1 MTDRSSAGRRG
12 QKSIHKFGLTLAS
25 SALAL
30 AIAAPVFAQDAAPPA
45 PDASAPVD
53 DTVVVVKGVRASLT
67 KSLSNKRRATQVVES
82 VVAEDIG
89 KLPDNNVVEAL
100 QRVTGIQVTN
110 RAGGEVGT
118 LSIRGL
124 PDINTTWNGRN
135 IFTASGT
142 QVALQDIPST
152 LVRQIDVYKTRDAS
166 QIATGIAGQI
176 DVKSLRPFDFKGPE
190 VSIAARETYLDPAK
204 EWNPQLSAL
213 FSNRWSTGAGDFGA
227 LVNLSDVKTKYRN
240 ESVTPGALVVF
251 ANEDGIQGANADPD
265 GCNGNWVPFERIQPT
280 DCRAPDQTTSA
291 LDDLQQLWTPGLHE
305 GLPTA
310 AGSTLTVNGVDV
322 PYYLSRDA
330 IFQSDVHG
338 ERERP
343 SANIAL
349 QWQPNADSVY
359 TFEAMYNG
367 YRDKI
372 FNNLL
377 FSFVDWWGDLGADP
391 LNTVT
396 FYPGTNIMKTRTVGS
411 VYGFNSGDYTT
422 SATDSYVYALNG
434 KWNIGDRLKLNGDLS
449 YQSSVFHSE
458 FTATRIDRVAQSINV
473 DFNAGG
479 DNMAF
484 SFDDNAKLVDPTQWN
499 VAQFYDNANRNEGS
513 AATASLDG
521 VYDADWGVVK
531 TLSFGARFDDRK
543 ASEANRTQSGFL
555 GRNLATLDANYQ
567 YTNSDFGTD
576 ISEVPRSW
584 LEPNAYYIRDNID
597 AWRQLYNSV
606 DPNIQL
612 TGQLHLQKTFDVDE
626 KTSELYLMADSDN
639 QVFGRR
645 LRGNFGLRYV
655 NVQTDM
661 TFYSVDATTK
671 VVTPSSASKTASK
684 VLPSLTLRYDVND
697 DVLVRFNYGETL
709 RRPNFGDLN
718 PVLQLGDDVSRVG
731 YGSGSGGNPD
741 LEPTESKNLDLTAE
755 WYFQKDSAVYGTL
768 FTRTIDGLVVGLRHK
783 VHVDRAN
790 DPFANSTS
798 GGDHSNGYD
807 YVINTPVNASDG
819 KISGA
824 ELGLIY
830 FPKGLPGFLDGL
842 GFQGSVTTLTS
853 SQNVPDTDAAGN
865 IVAQLKTPFFGVSR
879 YSYNAT
885 LAYEKG
891 PIGARLSYVWRSAFL
906 ANNEASLFANPLGV
920 WRHPEKSLD
929 AQLTW
934 NVNDRLSLDVDA
946 VNITNEMQQQ
956 YYAFGDAGSPSTTN
970 FGTVQIG
977 QSFSVGLRWK
987 Y

>member
-1 MTDRSSAGRRG
+1 MTDRSSAAHRG
-12 QKSIHKFGLTLAS
+12 QKSIHKFGHKFGLTLAA
-25 SALAL
+25 SALTL
-30 AIAAPVFAQDAAPPA
+30 AFATTVFAQDAAPA
-45 PDASAPVD
+45 PDAATAPVD
-53 DTVVVVKGVRASLT
+53 DTVVVVRGVRASLT

-100 QRVTGIQVTN
+100 QRVTGVQVTN
-110 RAGGEVGT
+110 RSGGEVGT
-118 LSIRGL
+118 ISIRGM

-166 QIATGIAGQI
+166 QIPTGIAGQI

-190 VSIAARETYLDPAK
+190 ISIAARATYLDPAK

-227 LVNLSDVKTKYRN
+227 LINLSDVKTKYRN

-251 ANEDGIQGANADPD
+251 AGEAVPGSGAANTCDPSNPY
-265 GCNGNWVPFERIQPT
+265 GWVVLERIQPT
-280 DCRAPDQTTSA
+280 DCRAPDLTTS
-291 LDDLQQLWTPGLHE
+291 DPTDLQQLWEPGLHT
-305 GLPTA
+305 GLPQA
-310 AGSTLTVNGVDV
+310 AGSTISINGVDV

-330 IFQSDVHG
+330 IFQADTHG

-343 SANIAL
+343 AANIAL
-349 QWQPNADSVY
+349 QWQPNADAVY

-377 FSFVDWWGDLGADP
+377 FSFVDGWWDNGANP
-391 LNTVT
+391 LDSITT
-396 FYPGTNIMKTRTVGS
+396 YPGTNVIKTRTVGS

-434 KWNIGDRLKLNGDLS
+434 KWNIGDRLKLDGDLS
-449 YQSSVFHSE
+449 YQSSVYHTE
-458 FTATRIDRVAQSINV
+458 FTATRIDRTAPSIAV
-473 DFNAGG
+473 DFNAG
-479 DNMAF
+479 DDTM
-484 SFDDNAKLVDPTQWN
+484 SFHFNNDADLTDPTKWS

-513 AATASLDG
+513 AVTASLNG

-531 TLSFGARFDDRK
+531 TVSFGARYDDRK
-543 ASEANRTQSGFL
+543 ASEANRVASGYL
-555 GRNLATLDANYQ
+555 GRSLASFSTDYYFTSTGFA
-567 YTNSDFGTD
+567 TDFAD
-576 ISEVPRSW
+576 VPRAW
-584 LEPNAYYIRDNID
+584 LAPNGAYIRDHID
-597 AWRQLYNSV
+597 EWRTLYNMQTSGA
-606 DPNIQL
+606 L
-612 TGQLHLQKTFDVDE
+612 TLNKTFDVEE
-626 KTSELYLMADSDN
+626 KTGEVYVMADSDN
-639 QVFGRR
+639 QVLGHR
-645 LRGNFGLRYV
+645 LRGNLGLRYV

-661 TFYSVDATTK
+661 NFYGANPGTV
-671 VVTPSSASKTASK
+671 SKTASK
-684 VLPSLTLRYDVND
+684 VLPSLTLRYDLSD
-697 DVLVRFNYGETL
+697 DLLVRLNYGETL
-709 RRPNFGDLN
+709 RRPNFTDLN
-718 PVLQLGDDVSRVG
+718 PYVQLNDDVSSIG

-755 WYFQKDSAVYGTL
+755 WYFSKDSALYGTL
-768 FTRTIDGLVVGLRHK
+768 FTRNIEGLVVSLRHMQ
-783 VHVDRAN
+783 HVSYAD
-790 DPFANSTS
+790 DPNRDSQTS
-798 GGDHSNGYD
+798 DHSNGYD
-807 YVINTPVNASDG
+807 YVVNTPVNASDG

-824 ELGLIY
+824 ELGLIW
-830 FPKGLPGFLDGL
+830 FPKNLPGFLDGL

-853 SQNVPDTDAAGN
+853 SQNVPDTNSAGD

-885 LAYEKG
+885 LAYDKG
-891 PIGARLSYVWRSAFL
+891 PVGARLSYVWRSGFL
-906 ANNEASLFANPLGV
+906 SSNEASSFANPLGI

-934 NVNDRLSLDVDA
+934 NVNDRLSFDVDA
-946 VNITNEMQQQ
+946 VNITNELQQQ
-956 YYAFGDAGSPSTTN
+956 YYAFGDAGSASTTD

-977 QSFSVGLRWK
+977 RSFSVGLRWK